1 MRARPIIPAVALAA
15 AALLHAA
22 PLASQNPAAA
32 AGGAPRQSV
41 AEANAALPVRAVSA
55 EAFGIV
61 RRFYDYD
68 DASPLS
74 ASVIARQDRPTYV
87 REKIVFNGML
97 GSRVPGYLA
106 LPKERAGRVPVV
118 LLLDGIQ
125 GSKERWFEQD
135 SWPRGP
141 LVTDSLLAAGFG
153 VLALDARYHGER
165 VAESDYRSPGLGGG
179 SFQELFLATVVDYR
193 RALDYLATRP
203 EVDTTRIGALGL
215 SMGGMMSFALAS
227 LDPRVRVVVAGVTP
241 ISAFKDPAQVAVSP
255 QTFAPHLRD
264 VPVLMQMGRTDGFY
278 NEADVNA
285 FFGLLPGARKELVWY
300 ESGHRL
306 PPEYAPRGVAWLR
319 RHLGR

>member
-1 MRARPIIPAVALAA
+1 MRARVLLSTALFAA
-15 AALLHAA
+15 GLLPLSPLHA
-22 PLASQNPAAA
+22 QNPA
-32 AGGAPRQSV
+32 GPPRQSV
-41 AEANAALPVRAVSA
+41 AEANAALPVRGVSA

-68 DASPLS
+68 RGSPLN
-74 ASVIARQDRPTYV
+74 AIVVARQDRPTYV
-87 REKIVFNGML
+87 REKIVFSGML

-106 LPKERAGRVPVV
+106 LPKGTNGRVPVV

-165 VAESDYRSPGLGGG
+165 VAEGDYRSPGLNGGN
-179 SFQELFLATVVDYR
+179 FQELFVGSVIDYR

-227 LDPRVRVVVAGVTP
+227 LDSRVKAVVAGVTP
-241 ISAFKDPAQVAVSP
+241 VSAFKDSTQLSVSP
-255 QTFAPHLRD
+255 QTFAPYLRD

-285 FFGLLPGARKELVWY
+285 FYRLIPGTRKELVWY

-319 RHLGR
+319 QHLGR